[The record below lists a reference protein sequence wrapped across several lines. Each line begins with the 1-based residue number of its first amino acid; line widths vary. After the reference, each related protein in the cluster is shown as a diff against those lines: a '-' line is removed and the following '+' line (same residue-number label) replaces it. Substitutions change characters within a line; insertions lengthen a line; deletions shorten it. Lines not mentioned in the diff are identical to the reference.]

1 MSKKI
6 HPSDIDQ
13 EKQVFEVT
21 LPKFNLEN
29 IYICIGNDYE
39 HNKTHVRYNIYN
51 VDKSTRK
58 VTENIGYFEF
68 TKDKD
73 RSEMMDS
80 DGDFKVME
88 LGEENMTIHDE
99 FIAKMSKSQRVKG
112 TKPTKKAAEV
122 TEVVQEEKEEVSKPF
137 VPLDAANAD
146 EDRAIEEYFNNDK
159 ELKSA
164 EIVPTFMTN
173 FIKPRKWVNSVGV
186 FMTALHT
193 DVYIIVI
200 SEGVRYTEGIPPA
213 VVKADPGDGDLINFQ
228 MKMYPILEGV
238 EHDPAKKYVMVLYE
252 PRTHYKLIEHEGN
265 VLFNENELPQKI
277 IDRVCKPH
285 HETQVK
291 GVANSLKL
299 GVIKT
304 ADEGDCF
311 FDSIYRATKNVDDVH
326 APKNEY
332 VAQVH
337 EFRKEIAEGVKG
349 NKLVE
354 RSVKELYNLFSQ
366 ADLNTIRDKFY
377 LGKNGNKPESGDN
390 EDTIFQ
396 AVIVIIFKMYEETDL
411 TYAEK
416 DKMFTN
422 YLTLLYRIYPG
433 VKSVDSDEFNKF
445 SATYTQLYRKGNR
458 DVNEPLDIQEQEL
471 QKVLN
476 PKVEAKAPEPVVK
489 VPPKQSKKLV
499 VQTEPVV
506 EAPPPKKQV
515 KKLVVQPEPVVE
527 VPPPEPPK
535 PVVVAQEPAVKKV
548 VIEPNYVLPK
558 DCDIT
563 RITGILEIYNSSD
576 SVEDKKQ
583 KLNKFI
589 VRGKGTLDFAAAWN
603 IIKEQ
608 VPGIKLPTKN
618 TLDDYINCLAND
630 PAQTCSKKE
639 TKKKGGDR
647 HNTTRKKI

>member
-39 HNKTHVRYNIYN
+39 HNKTHLRYTIYN

-68 TKDKD
+68 PKDKD

-80 DGDFKVME
+80 DGDFKIME

-112 TKPTKKAAEV
+112 TKPPPKKA
-122 TEVVQEEKEEVSKPF
+122 VVEEQEEKVEVSKPF

-200 SEGVRYTEGIPPA
+200 SEGVQYTEGIPPA
-213 VVKADPGDGDLINFQ
+213 IVKADPGDGELVNYQ
-228 MKMYPILEGV
+228 MKMYPILEGI

-252 PRTHYKLIEHEGN
+252 PRTHYKLIEHEGK
-265 VLFNENELPQKI
+265 VLFNESELPQKV
-277 IDRVCKPH
+277 IDRVCKLH
-285 HETQVK
+285 HDTNVK

-299 GVIKT
+299 DVIKT

-332 VAQVH
+332 VAEVH

-349 NKLVE
+349 NKSVE
-354 RSVKELYNLFSQ
+354 RSIKELYNLFSQ

-377 LGKNGNKPESGDN
+377 LGKNGKKPESGDN

-396 AVIVIIFKMYEETDL
+396 AVIVVIFKMYEETEL

-416 DKMFTN
+416 DQIFTN

-433 VKSVDSDEFNKF
+433 VKSVDSEEFNKF
-445 SATYTQLYRKGNR
+445 SASYSQLYRKGNR
-458 DVNEPLDIQEQEL
+458 DVYEPLDVQMEEL

-476 PKVEAKAPEPVVK
+476 PKVEAKAPPKAKEPEPVVPAVVEAPPAPVVK
-489 VPPKQSKKLV
+489 VPTKPKVKIV
-499 VQTEPVV
+499 MAPEPVV
-506 EAPPPKKQV
+506 EAPA
-515 KKLVVQPEPVVE
+515 
-527 VPPPEPPK
+527 PPK
-535 PVVVAQEPAVKKV
+535 PVVAEEPAVKKV
-548 VIEPNYVLPK
+548 NIP
-558 DCDIT
+558 
-563 RITGILEIYNSSD
+563 TGTDAVVASILEIYNSSD
-576 SVEDKKQ
+576 SLADKKT
-583 KLNKFI
+583 KLEKF
-589 VRGKGTLDFAAAWN
+589 KKPQLAAAWE
-603 IIKEQ
+603 IVKDQ
-608 VPGIKLPTKN
+608 VSGMKN
-618 TLDDYINCLAND
+618 PSPVNAPDYINCLAND
-630 PAQTCSKKE
+630 PAHTCNKKE

>member
-1 MSKKI
+1 MCKKI

-112 TKPTKKAAEV
+112 TKPPKKAAEV
-122 TEVVQEEKEEVSKPF
+122 VEVVQEESEVSKPF

-252 PRTHYKLIEHEGN
+252 PRTHYKLIEHEGK

-291 GVANSLKL
+291 GVENSLKL

-332 VAQVH
+332 VAEVH

-354 RSVKELYNLFSQ
+354 RSIKELYNLFSQ

-433 VKSVDSDEFNKF
+433 VKSVDSEEFNKF

-476 PKVEAKAPEPVVK
+476 PKVEAKSPPKAKEPEP
-489 VPPKQSKKLV
+489 
-499 VQTEPVV
+499 PVV
-506 EAPPPKKQV
+506 EAPPPAPLELKLKKKSKPTEPV
-515 KKLVVQPEPVVE
+515 AEKPEPPKPAPPAPEPVAA
-527 VPPPEPPK
+527 PELPK
-535 PVVVAQEPAVKKV
+535 PVVVAEEPAVKKV
-548 VIEPNYVLPK
+548 NIPPGTDAVIAS
-558 DCDIT
+558 
-563 RITGILEIYNSSD
+563 ILEIYNSSD
-576 SVEDKKQ
+576 SVEGKKQ
-583 KLNKFI
+583 KLEKLNVTQLKE
-589 VRGKGTLDFAAAWN
+589 AWD
-603 IIKEQ
+603 KY
-608 VPGIKLPTKN
+608 VAKN
-618 TLDDYINCLAND
+618 NPELVQPREKKKAEYINCLAND
-630 PAQTCSKKE
+630 PNNTCKKE
-639 TKKKGGDR
+639 TKKKGGNNR